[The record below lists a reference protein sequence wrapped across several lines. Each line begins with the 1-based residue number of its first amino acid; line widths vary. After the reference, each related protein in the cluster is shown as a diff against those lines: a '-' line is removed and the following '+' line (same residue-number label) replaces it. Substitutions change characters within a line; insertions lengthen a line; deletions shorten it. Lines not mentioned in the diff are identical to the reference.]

1 MNRCFR
7 VVWNAANAA
16 WQAVAETAPAGGKTK
31 SSSRL
36 QRRSAAFIGAAALA
50 VAVPGSWAQSLPTGG
65 NIVAGSG
72 SIATSGSTMTITQNT
87 AKLAADWQ
95 SFNIG
100 QGNTVNFVQ
109 PSASAVALNRVL
121 GSDVSVIQGA
131 LNANGQVFL
140 LNPNGVLFT
149 PTAQVNVG
157 GIVASTLSLSTS
169 DFLAGNYNFAG
180 SSSNA
185 VVNQGN
191 ITAVGDGGKGGTIA
205 LIAAKITND
214 GNLTANG
221 GNVLLGAGSEVM
233 LDLGGPVK
241 LQVKQGAIDALV
253 SNGGAIQA
261 DGGMVYLTAQAV
273 NELTSATINNT
284 GVIRAQTLATGEKG
298 EILLL
303 ADMKV
308 GTVNVG
314 GTLDASAPNGGDGG
328 FVETSGA
335 VFNVGDTAVVTTR
348 AVNGATG
355 TWLIDPDVLEIVA
368 SGGGSIPGVG
378 VGTSQISTST
388 LNTALGSNN
397 VNLQANNWINFKTA
411 FTYSG
416 VSDTTLGLYAPTIML
431 GGDISTDTNK
441 LSLNF
446 GGTYASVNY
455 SGDVYVYG
463 GDRSITTKG
472 GDVTFNGNLG
482 SDNDSV
488 NARNRNLTVNT
499 QSVTTSGKI
508 THKGLVNGGF
518 NVIASQTGD
527 LSFTLSGL
535 SNKWVNFEFSTGSIH
550 VYTDA
555 TKGTEVTKIGADVWP
570 LTMVVGG
577 SQLSG
582 GVDIPAGTVMN
593 LNATFGATGTVYFM
607 DGTSSTFTMNNGSGG
622 NAGWTPATALTN
634 VARIEYLGQNSS
646 AAPYNFPGVTYN
658 TTGPAGKLNNYVARG
673 GVAQVDNSIAV
684 NGGITFEASR
694 FVNNVGSTALQPGTG
709 KFWQVWSTNT
719 DPYDATTGDVMG
731 GLAYGFKQYGATYGT
746 TSAAETG
753 KNGYFLSISPTVTL
767 EISTAQT
774 KVYDGTN
781 AATLAAT
788 DFAVGNGVVG
798 KDVVALVTA
807 SLPTSGTYNS
817 ANVVDATTVSA
828 TVGSSAITATE
839 VVGTSTVNVYGYT
852 LDSTASGKGTIT
864 PKTVTASVIGT
875 PTKTYDATTAA
886 TLTSANYSVSG
897 FLGSDGATVT
907 ETVGTYNSANV
918 VDANTVN
925 VTLANNDLSATGTT
939 LLSNYTVVTSASGA
953 GAITPAPLGI
963 YATPTYNGT
972 DSFSVTGGTG
982 NGTGTVTTGGSVK
995 VAGLVN
1001 GEKLAGFTLDDAN
1014 VLKASLVEAVSLADG
1029 KAASNYVLNTGVYGT
1044 VGSAAAGTTSTSGGV
1059 TTTANTT
1066 NIAAMAGASL
1076 GVSVVG
1082 TYNGTTGF
1090 DDADT
1095 GTTIET
1101 NGLVNG
1107 ETLTAVTV
1115 KSPNVFVNGDN
1126 YVTAFTG
1133 GTASLANYAIQ
1144 SGYSASTSG
1153 SPATIT
1159 KTNNTA
1165 TINRAP
1171 LGVTVSG
1178 TYNGTTTLRSADGA
1192 TITGYGLVGQD
1203 AAVSLSTATLD
1214 SKNVANATKVL
1225 SLTGT
1230 GTFDQ
1235 RNYVLDGSVNTTPA
1249 TAGTALDGSG
1259 ATNTAMLGK
1268 AALGVSVTG
1277 TYNGTTGFDDA
1288 DTGTT
1293 IEANGLVNG
1302 ETLTAVTV
1310 SSPNVF
1316 ANGANYVTAFTGG
1329 TASLANYA
1337 IQSGYS
1343 ASTSGSPATITK
1355 TNNTATIN
1363 RAPLGVTVSGTYNG
1377 TTTLNA
1383 ADGATITGY
1392 GLVGQDVAVSLS
1404 TATLDSKNVANATK
1418 VLSLT
1423 GTGTFD
1429 QRNYVLDGSV
1439 NTTPATAGTALDGSG
1454 ATNTATLARLA
1465 ITVEADDKSKKT
1477 GESDP
1482 TLTYQ
1487 IISGN
1492 LIGDDSLGSLNRNA
1506 GENPGQYTINAT
1518 ALANGNYAITAIDGV
1533 LTVISDFLPP
1543 PPPSPIIVPA
1553 FVDNGS
1559 AVLANQSI
1567 TSFGGLNYVLSGSS
1581 LTSVSSA
1588 GSATGATGGA
1598 QQTTSATS
1606 SQNAVT
1612 SSTSSGDGAT
1622 QGLSGTGGEQT
1633 GQDASF
1639 LNFVA
1644 SNNSGDGAQG
1654 NGNEGG
1660 DRKSASELNVNNV
1673 TVPSSTGPLDV
1684 FVVDTGINLQRI
1696 AQLRG
1701 LTN

>member
-16 WQAVAETAPAGGKTK
+16 WQAVAEIAPAGGKTK

-36 QRRSAAFIGAAALA
+36 QRRSAALIGAAALA

-109 PSASAVALNRVL
+109 PSASAIALNRVL

-131 LNANGQVFL
+131 INANGQVFL

-180 SSSNA
+180 TSSNA

-205 LIAAKITND
+205 LMAAKITND

-221 GNVLLGAGSEVM
+221 GNVLLGAGSEVT

-253 SNGGAIQA
+253 QNGGAIQA
-261 DGGMVYLTAQAV
+261 AGGLVYLTAQAV

-284 GVIRAQTLATGEKG
+284 GVIRAQTLTTGEKG
-298 EILLL
+298 EIRLM
-303 ADMKV
+303 ADMKT
-308 GTVNVG
+308 GTVHVG
-314 GTLDASAPNGGDGG
+314 GTLDASAPNGGNGG
-328 FVETSGA
+328 FIETSGA

-416 VSDTTLGLYAPTIML
+416 VSDATLGLYAPTIML
-431 GGDISTDTNK
+431 GGDIATDTNK

-482 SDNDSV
+482 SDYDSV

-535 SNKWVNFEFSTGSIH
+535 SNKWVNFEFSTGTIH

-684 NGGITFEASR
+684 NGGITFESSR
-694 FVNNVGSTALQPGTG
+694 FVNNVGLTALQPGAG

-719 DPYDATTGDVMG
+719 DPYNATTGDVMG
-731 GLAYGFKQYGATYGT
+731 GLAYAFKQYGATYGT
-746 TSAAETG
+746 TAAAEAG
-753 KNGYFLSISPTVTL
+753 SGYLLTYAPTVSL
-767 EISTAQT
+767 GISGTT
-774 KVYDGTN
+774 SKVYDGTTT
-781 AATLAAT
+781 AT
-788 DFAVGNGVVG
+788 VSS
-798 KDVVALVTA
+798 A
-807 SLPTSGTYNS
+807 SLTAGGAVT
-817 ANVVDATTVSA
+817 
-828 TVGSSAITATE
+828 GSNDVIT
-839 VVGTSTVNVYGYT
+839 G
-852 LDSTASGKGTIT
+852 
-864 PKTVTASVIGT
+864 
-875 PTKTYDATTAA
+875 
-886 TLTSANYSVSG
+886 
-897 FLGSDGATVT
+897 
-907 ETVGTYNSANV
+907 
-918 VDANTVN
+918 
-925 VTLANNDLSATGTT
+925 
-939 LLSNYTVVTSASGA
+939 VTSASVTGA
-953 GAITPAPLGI
+953 T
-963 YATPTYNGT
+963 YRDNTNTATANVT
-972 DSFSVTGGTG
+972 SAVQVSASVTGGTITATETLVSG
-982 NGTGTVTTGGSVK
+982 ATVAVYGYAAAATANGTGSITSRPLGIAVNAAYNGTGTFGSSALSFSPTATGT
-995 VAGLVN
+995 GLVSGQSITEVTINSKDVADNSTNYVKTVTGSGGFLLSNYKIGGTN
-1001 GEKLAGFTLDDAN
+1001 GLTDRTADAVGTVLGNTNNTVTL
-1014 VLKASLVEAVSLADG
+1014 G
-1029 KAASNYVLNTGVYGT
+1029 KAA
-1044 VGSAAAGTTSTSGGV
+1044 
-1059 TTTANTT
+1059 
-1066 NIAAMAGASL
+1066 L
-1076 GVSVVG
+1076 GVKVEG
-1082 TYNGTTGF
+1082 TYNGTTGYT
-1090 DDADT
+1090 ASAS
-1095 GTTIET
+1095 TTITT

-1107 ETLTAVTV
+1107 ETLTGVTLADADV
-1115 KSPNVFVNGDN
+1115 YDN
-1126 YVTAFTG
+1126 ATNKVTAFTA
-1133 GTASLANYAIQ
+1133 GTASLANYAIN
-1144 SGYSASTSG
+1144 GDR
-1153 SPATIT
+1153 
-1159 KTNNTA
+1159 NTA
-1165 TINRAP
+1165 TSGGNITTAHNSVALVAAP

-1178 TYNGTTTLRSADGA
+1178 TYNGTATLTTAGGA
-1192 TITGYGLVGQD
+1192 TITTDGLVGQD
-1203 AAVSLSTATLD
+1203 TQVGSAVTSATLNSKDVLVADKVVSLS
-1214 SKNVANATKVL
+1214 
-1225 SLTGT
+1225 GT
-1230 GTFDQ
+1230 GTFDL
-1235 RNYVLDGSVNTTPA
+1235 RNYAINGSVNATPSV
-1249 TAGTALDGSG
+1249 TAGATGDGS
-1259 ATNTAMLGK
+1259 
-1268 AALGVSVTG
+1268 
-1277 TYNGTTGFDDA
+1277 D
-1288 DTGTT
+1288 
-1293 IEANGLVNG
+1293 
-1302 ETLTAVTV
+1302 
-1310 SSPNVF
+1310 
-1316 ANGANYVTAFTGG
+1316 
-1329 TASLANYA
+1329 
-1337 IQSGYS
+1337 
-1343 ASTSGSPATITK
+1343 
-1355 TNNTATIN
+1355 
-1363 RAPLGVTVSGTYNG
+1363 
-1377 TTTLNA
+1377 
-1383 ADGATITGY
+1383 
-1392 GLVGQDVAVSLS
+1392 
-1404 TATLDSKNVANATK
+1404 
-1418 VLSLT
+1418 
-1423 GTGTFD
+1423 
-1429 QRNYVLDGSV
+1429 
-1439 NTTPATAGTALDGSG
+1439 

-1588 GSATGATGGA
+1588 GSSTSATGGA

-1684 FVVDTGINLQRI
+1684 FVVETGINLQRI